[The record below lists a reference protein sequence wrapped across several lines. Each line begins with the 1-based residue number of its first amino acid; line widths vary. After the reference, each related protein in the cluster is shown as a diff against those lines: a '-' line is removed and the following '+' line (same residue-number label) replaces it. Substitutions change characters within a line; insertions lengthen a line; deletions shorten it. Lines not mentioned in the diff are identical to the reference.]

1 VTTHGPPVGRDRRP
15 ERRFARRSR
24 WPPPQPIDPA
34 ARISAI
40 VTAVCL
46 LGAGAATI
54 AFAWDELT
62 CTRLV
67 TPGPERSAPESICD
81 VLSGIGGVVT
91 LIGATL
97 AIGGLVTLAALRG
110 RQVTDGGHRGW
121 RWALAATFA
130 VGALIL
136 ITRIPSATC
145 ATSDATPYSGMCIDD
160 EGGGRYAAA
169 SWTWAKTLATVVTPV
184 LAAGIVARR
193 ELIWLS
199 VPLTLVAWFVGV
211 GWLLVDTI
219 G

>member
-1 VTTHGPPVGRDRRP
+1 VTTHGSPVGRDRRP
-15 ERRFARRSR
+15 ERRFPRRSR

-67 TPGPERSAPESICD
+67 APGPERSAPESICD

-91 LIGATL
+91 LIGASL
-97 AIGGLVTLAALRG
+97 AIAGAVTLAALRG
-110 RQVTDGGHRGW
+110 REAADGGHRGW

-136 ITRIPSATC
+136 ISRIPGETC
-145 ATSDATPYSGMCIDD
+145 ATADATPYSGICIDD
-160 EGGGRYAAA
+160 DGGGRYPAT
-169 SWTWAKTLATVVTPV
+169 SWKLAKTVAAFLTPV
-184 LAAGIVARR
+184 LAFGVIPRR

-199 VPLTLVAWFVGV
+199 VPLTLAAWFVGV